1 MERPSLLF
9 VYGTLRRG
17 LPNKYSRLLARQSSF
32 LGRACLRGR
41 LHRIGRYSGAILSS
55 KPNEWIRGEVF
66 RLADPAALL
75 PILDDYEGPQF
86 ERTLAL
92 VRLDSGRRP
101 RAWVYLYRKRPAI

>member
-41 LHRIGRYSGAILSS
+41 LHRVGRYTGAIRSS

-66 RLADPAALL
+66 RLADPVELL
-75 PILDDYEGPQF
+75 PILDDYEGPDY
-86 ERTLAL
+86 ERTLAP
-92 VRLDSGRRP
+92 VRLDSGRWL
-101 RAWVYLYRKRPAI
+101 RAWVYLYRKSLSI